1 MDASEFAPKPH
12 VVTCP
17 VCRAK
22 IDLPPDPAAERVRCR
37 ECHAMLALRLTKS
50 AAQPAA
56 KPTVAAV
63 GAEAGEYVVGDPVT
77 RPTVSTRFAEAPPL
91 YDSQPPPEPP
101 RWTFFSR
108 VFTFPWRAGAATGWL
123 VFSSGLVALGLL
135 GALIHGLFGGG
146 AMFGMVAVGLFV
158 LVAVWLSFLT
168 WSYGATCYIAIVEET
183 SDGNDAINE
192 WPEPDWREWCWSLFH
207 LLYVL
212 LLAAA
217 VGVGVE
223 ALMVAR
229 LEQAGPALA
238 ITMFLLFPFLLLSSM
253 EVRSPLVPVSSLILR
268 SLAGVWW
275 AWIAFYV
282 VSLPVVF
289 AGVAVAG
296 ILAIGKFFWVVP
308 LAAPM
313 LAAIVFIHAR
323 LLGRLG
329 WRIALWSR
337 ARMERAEEADTN
349 PKRKRGISTQTPH
362 EPEA

>member
-1 MDASEFAPKPH
+1 MDLSEFAPKPH

-22 IDLPPDPAAERVRCR
+22 IDLPADPAAERVRCR
-37 ECHAMLALRLTKS
+37 ACHAMLALRLTKS
-50 AAQPAA
+50 VA
-56 KPTVAAV
+56 KPAPQPVETAI
-63 GAEAGEYVVGDPVT
+63 GAEAGEYVVGDPVA
-77 RPTVSTRFAEAPPL
+77 RPAVSTRFAEAPPL

-135 GALIHGLFGGG
+135 GALIHGLYGGG
-146 AMFGMVAVGLFV
+146 AMIGMVAVGLFV
-158 LVAVWLSFLT
+158 LVAVWLSFLIG
-168 WSYGATCYIAIVEET
+168 SYGATCYIAIVEET

-192 WPEPDWREWCWSLFH
+192 WPEPDWREWCWALFQ
-207 LLYVL
+207 LLYL
-212 LLAAA
+212 FFLCAAI
-217 VGVGVE
+217 GVGVE
-223 ALMVAR
+223 YLVASR
-229 LEQAGPALA
+229 LEEAGLALA
-238 ITMFLLFPFLLLSSM
+238 ITVFFLFPFLLLSSL
-253 EVRSPLVPVSSLILR
+253 EARSLLVPLSSLILR
-268 SLAGVWW
+268 SLLGVWW

-289 AGVAVAG
+289 AGMAVAG

-337 ARMERAEEADTN
+337 ARMERAEEVKDNTN
-349 PKRKRGISTQTPH
+349 PTR
-362 EPEA
+362 